1 MAFHDCLLLQRTIS
15 EIQIDFLTRKLVD
28 ADSYPDEKPS
38 SLNRSTVLGD
48 GAKCLRESEGIL
60 VIKQLQEK
68 VRCFRFM
75 LLFLLLFFVIV
86 NLVVICFSTM
96 SFQSNVC
103 PID

>member
-1 MAFHDCLLLQRTIS
+1 MS

-38 SLNRSTVLGD
+38 SLNRSAVLGD
-48 GAKCLRESEGIL
+48 GAKCLRESEAIL

-75 LLFLLLFFVIV
+75 LLFLFFCYCKFRCYLFWHYVISV
-86 NLVVICFSTM
+86 
-96 SFQSNVC
+96 
-103 PID
+103 